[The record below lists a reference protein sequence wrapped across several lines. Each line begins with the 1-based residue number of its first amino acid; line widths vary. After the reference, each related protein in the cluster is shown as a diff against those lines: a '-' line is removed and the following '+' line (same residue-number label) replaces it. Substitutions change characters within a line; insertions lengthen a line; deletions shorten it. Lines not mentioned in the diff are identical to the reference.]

1 MEYKRNGERRGRRVK
16 RTKRVEEVAGGGR
29 GGGRG
34 VDGGGRGG
42 KRELEQA
49 KDGEP
54 RLGNRGSGDEKS
66 EESNVFL
73 AMTLRRRRR
82 SVPDLFTLAAADTFL
97 DFQNNAT
104 IKQRRRVRMRGKQS
118 IFT

>member
-1 MEYKRNGERRGRRVK
+1 MGCESSGTEEYKRNERRGRRAK
-16 RTKRVEEVAGGGR
+16 RTKRVERRGGR
-29 GGGRG
+29 GGGS
-34 VDGGGRGG
+34 